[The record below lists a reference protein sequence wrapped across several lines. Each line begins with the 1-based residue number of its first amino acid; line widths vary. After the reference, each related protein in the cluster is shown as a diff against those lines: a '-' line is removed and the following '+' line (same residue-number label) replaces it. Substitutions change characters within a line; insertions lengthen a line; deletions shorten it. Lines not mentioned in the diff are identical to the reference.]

1 MHGAGLSCTMF
12 FHPHSD
18 VFQLFL
24 VGDLLRSGIISGSKA
39 AQKYKR
45 LQTEKDNKKN
55 DHVYASSIYLFLI
68 YVLVLAFIR
77 MLYIKF
83 IKRWE

>member
-1 MHGAGLSCTMF
+1 MF

-45 LQTEKDNKKN
+45 LQTDKDNKKN
-55 DHVYASSIYLFLI
+55 EKTAKSERLSFKEKVFFTMGVAKNL
-68 YVLVLAFIR
+68 
-77 MLYIKF
+77 
-83 IKRWE
+83 

>member
-24 VGDLLRSGIISGSKA
+24 VGNLLRSGIISGSKA

-45 LQTEKDNKKN
+45 LQTEKEKEKTENRS
-55 DHVYASSIYLFLI
+55 VLFL
-68 YVLVLAFIR
+68 FS
-77 MLYIKF
+77 
-83 IKRWE
+83 